1 VKKILSF
8 LFLLILG
15 FSNNF
20 AQVEVS
26 TRLMNALQS
35 AKENDYIRGLVYLRD
50 QVDLLAL
57 DQRLY
62 HSKATLEQRA
72 YTVITELQRK
82 AAETQTNLINYLQS
96 KESSGDVF
104 QFKSFWIANMLM
116 IEAKPS
122 VYQELMMRM
131 DIAEMDLDALLEL
144 ERPVEV
150 GESDEGNSSET
161 VEIGLRVI
169 KAPQLWA
176 MGITGQ
182 GRLLMN
188 IDTGVYPNHPAYW
201 HKWRG
206 NFVPANQAWFD
217 PVGGTT
223 TPNDCDGHGSHT
235 IGTMVGRST
244 TTPDTIGVAIDAQWI
259 AAKTICSSPHTS
271 NSIAAFQWAMN
282 PDNNPST
289 ITDMPDAISCS
300 WHDPNTT
307 NECSGLYK
315 QTFDAVETAG
325 IAIVFSAGNQGPN
338 PSTITRPK
346 NINTNEVN
354 VFAVAA
360 IDASLYNGGNN
371 NPVANFSSRGPST
384 CGGTGSLLIKPEV
397 SAPGV
402 NVRSSGTATGYNQ
415 LSGTSMAAPHVAG
428 AVGLLKQFAPNLTG
442 HQIKMALYNTAIDL
456 GTPGE
461 DNTYG
466 KGIIDLVA
474 ALQSLG
480 NPDTIPPTPI
490 TNLQVV
496 DPTSNSLR
504 LIWTA
509 PFDTSIGGVIQ
520 YDIRRSLNPITDT
533 TAFYNATPITFP
545 GAPGSAGSPQEL
557 IVTGLNFNTTYYF
570 AVRSRDAWGNWSNLS
585 NSASGTTLGAPS
597 IGINPTSMTKI
608 LLPQQTVIDSV
619 TITNTA
625 VNPSTLN
632 FNVSLEN
639 NTFPGKALQ
648 VQLVPKNKYTDANA
662 GDKESPKE
670 VGGISLEGQGGPDP
684 FGYRWIDS
692 NEPNGPQYVW
702 NDIRTNPNAVDIT
715 NNFTPNK
722 DDGYQ
727 TIPLGITFPF
737 YGTNYTTAYLSTNGF
752 LSFTALTSSYLTNA
766 AIPSTAL
773 PNNIIAA
780 FWDDLDGRT
789 QGTVHRLTEGNKTT
803 IQFTNW
809 QKYNATGS
817 LTFQIVLFSS
827 GRIMIYYNTMNAVL
841 NSATVGIE
849 NATGTVGLQVV
860 FNANYVQNN
869 MALKIEAAPEWLIA
883 NRFSGMLYSGNSVA
897 VQLTFK
903 AEDFPMGNYS
913 MDMVITSN
921 SPTNPTITVPIQM
934 QIAIPVEL
942 GIFRADAQKDRVK
955 IEWETITETNN
966 SGFEVQRK
974 SSTSSGEWEVIGF
987 VQGTGTTTQVQRY
1000 QYFDNKLKAGKYSYR
1015 LKQIDYDGRFSY
1027 SREVEVEVDIPSE
1040 YGLSQNYPNPFNP
1053 LTNIEF
1059 SVPEKSVVRI
1069 DIYSALG
1076 ELVRRVI
1083 DKEVEA
1089 GYHSV
1094 SIDGSQLPS
1103 GTYIYQMTAQGK
1115 EKSFI
1120 QSKKMTLIK

>member
-1 VKKILSF
+1 MGKNFFYLVFFLLLSIIYLDLYSQISEGGVPRGWNLSSEGIPVISMPVLNKEALLEEDRNDEALNLPFRFGYPHEVNIDLLKVGKRDFLFDGTVIIRLKIHCPEATTINLTYSDFYLPAGAKYFIYSEDRSELIGAFTNKNNNADGLFATGLIRGENIMLELQVPSYLLSQTHLVISTIVHGYKDIFKKLESNEDFGSSGACNINVKCPRALPWENEVRSVAMILTASGSRLCSGVMVNNVRQDLTPYFLTANHCLTGNPSTWIIMFNYQSPTCANINGPLNYTVSGTQLRANNSASDFALLRLNQSPPDTYYVHYAGWSAIDVPADSGAGIHHPSGDIKKISFSSQPFEQGTWSGSPPNSHWRVRWHPQGLSGVTEPGSSGSPIF
-8 LFLLILG
+8 NQNKRIVGQLHGGPSSCTATDKSDLYG
-15 FSNNF
+15 KFSMSWNYGTTP
-20 AQVEVS
+20 S
-26 TRLMNALQS
+26 TRL
-35 AKENDYIRGLVYLRD
+35 RD
-50 QVDLLAL
+50 WL
-57 DQRLY
+57 D
-62 HSKATLEQRA
+62 
-72 YTVITELQRK
+72 
-82 AAETQTNLINYLQS
+82 
-96 KESSGDVF
+96 
-104 QFKSFWIANMLM
+104 
-116 IEAKPS
+116 
-122 VYQELMMRM
+122 
-131 DIAEMDLDALLEL
+131 
-144 ERPVEV
+144 
-150 GESDEGNSSET
+150 
-161 VEIGLRVI
+161 
-169 KAPQLWA
+169 
-176 MGITGQ
+176 
-182 GRLLMN
+182 
-188 IDTGVYPNHPAYW
+188 
-201 HKWRG
+201 
-206 NFVPANQAWFD
+206 
-217 PVGGTT
+217 
-223 TPNDCDGHGSHT
+223 
-235 IGTMVGRST
+235 
-244 TTPDTIGVAIDAQWI
+244 
-259 AAKTICSSPHTS
+259 
-271 NSIAAFQWAMN
+271 
-282 PDNNPST
+282 PDNT
-289 ITDMPDAISCS
+289 GTLVLDG
-300 WHDPNTT
+300 WDPT
-307 NECSGLYK
+307 
-315 QTFDAVETAG
+315 
-325 IAIVFSAGNQGPN
+325 
-338 PSTITRPK
+338 
-346 NINTNEVN
+346 
-354 VFAVAA
+354 
-360 IDASLYNGGNN
+360 
-371 NPVANFSSRGPST
+371 
-384 CGGTGSLLIKPEV
+384 
-397 SAPGV
+397 
-402 NVRSSGTATGYNQ
+402 
-415 LSGTSMAAPHVAG
+415 
-428 AVGLLKQFAPNLTG
+428 
-442 HQIKMALYNTAIDL
+442 L
-456 GTPGE
+456 GT
-461 DNTYG
+461 
-466 KGIIDLVA
+466 
-474 ALQSLG
+474 
-480 NPDTIPPTPI
+480 PDTIPPTQI
-490 TNLQVV
+490 TDLQVV
-496 DPTSNSLR
+496 DATSNSLR
-504 LIWTA
+504 LVWTA
-509 PFDTSIGGVIQ
+509 PLDTSHGGV
-520 YDIRRSLNPITDT
+520 RRYIIKSSSNPITDT
-533 TAFYNATPITFP
+533 ISFNNATTIPNNLIP
-545 GAPGSAGSPQEL
+545 KAPGQPESFTVS
-557 IVTGLNFNTTYYF
+557 GLNFNSTLYF
-570 AVRSRDAWGNWSNLS
+570 AIRSSDRWNNLS
-585 NSASGTTLGAPS
+585 NISNSPSGTTLGAPS

>member
-1 VKKILSF
+1 MKKFFSF
-8 LFLLILG
+8 LFLSVIL
-15 FSNNF
+15 FSNSF
-20 AQVEVS
+20 AQIEIS
-26 TRLMNALQS
+26 ARLMNAIQS
-35 AKENDYIRGLVYLRD
+35 AKENDYVRGLIYLRD

-62 HSKATLEQRA
+62 HSKATLEERA
-72 YTVITELQRK
+72 FTVITALQRK

-96 KESSGDVF
+96 KESSGEVF
-104 QFKSFWIANMLM
+104 QYKSFWVANMLM

-122 VYQELMMRM
+122 VYNELMTRM
-131 DIAEMDLDALLEL
+131 DIAEMDLDAFLEL
-144 ERPVEV
+144 EKPVEV
-150 GESDEGNSSET
+150 GESDEGNAGES

-169 KAPQLWA
+169 KAPELWA

-206 NFVPANQAWFD
+206 NFVPSNQAWFD
-217 PVGGTT
+217 PGGGTT
-223 TPNDCDGHGSHT
+223 TPSDCDGHGSHT

-244 TTPDTIGVAIDAQWI
+244 TTADTVGVAINAQWI
-259 AAKTICSSPHTS
+259 AAKTICTSPHTS

-282 PDNNPST
+282 PDGNPST

-300 WHDPNTT
+300 WYDPNTT
-307 NECSGLYK
+307 NQCSGLYK
-315 QTFDAVETAG
+315 QTFDAVEAAG
-325 IAIVFSAGNQGPN
+325 IAIVFSAGNNGPN
-338 PSTITRPK
+338 ASTITMPK

-354 VFAVAA
+354 VYAVGA
-360 IDASLYNGGNN
+360 IDATLYQGGNT
-371 NPVANFSSRGPST
+371 NPIASFSSRGPST

-402 NVRSSGTATGYNQ
+402 NVRSSGTATGYNS

-428 AVGLLKQFAPNLTG
+428 AIGLLKEFAPTLTG
-442 HQIKMALYNTAIDL
+442 HQIKMALYNTAVDL
-456 GTPGE
+456 GTAGE

-466 KGIIDLVA
+466 TGLINLVA
-474 ALQSLG
+474 AMQSLG
-480 NPDTIPPTPI
+480 TPDTVPPTRI

-504 LIWTA
+504 LTWTA
-509 PFDTSIGGVIQ
+509 PFDTSMGGVIQ
-520 YDIRRSLNPITDT
+520 YDIRWSLNPITDT
-533 TAFYNATPITFP
+533 TTFYNATPLTYP
-545 GAPGSAGSPQEL
+545 GAPGPGGTPQQL
-557 IVTGLNFNTTYYF
+557 TVTGLNFSTTYHF
-570 AVRSRDAWGNWSNLS
+570 AIRSRDAWGNWSLVS
-585 NSASGTTLGAPS
+585 NSANGTTLSAPS
-597 IGINPTSMTKI
+597 IGVNPQSMTKI
-608 LLPQQTVIDSV
+608 LMPQQTIVDSI

-625 VNPSTLN
+625 INPSTLN
-632 FNVSLEN
+632 FNVNLAN
-639 NTFPGKALQ
+639 NTFPGKALE
-648 VQLVPKNKYTDANA
+648 VQLVPKSRSTDGNN

-670 VGGISLEGQGGPDP
+670 VGGISIEGQGGPDP

-692 NEPNGPQYVW
+692 FEPNGPQYVW
-702 NDIRTNPNAVDIT
+702 TDISTNPNAVNVT

-737 YGTNYTTAYLSTNGF
+737 YGTNYTTGYLSTNGF
-752 LSFTALTSSYLTNA
+752 LSFTALTSAYLTNA
-766 AIPSTAL
+766 AIPGTAL

-780 FWDDLDGRT
+780 FWDDLDGRN
-789 QGTVHRLTEGNKTT
+789 QGTVHTLTEGNKFT

-809 QKYNATGS
+809 QKYNAQGS

-827 GRIMIYYNTMNAVL
+827 GRIMIYYNNMNAVL

-849 NATGTVGLQVV
+849 NATGTVGLQVAY
-860 FNANYVQNN
+860 NANYVQNN
-869 MALKIEAAPEWLIA
+869 MALKIEAAPEWLLT
-883 NRFSGMLYSGNSVA
+883 NTYSGMLYSGNSVA

-913 MDMVITSN
+913 MDVVITSN
-921 SPTNPTITVPIQM
+921 SPTTPTITVPVQM
-934 QIAIPVEL
+934 LIAIPVEL
-942 GIFRADAQKDRVK
+942 SKFEGESQKGRV
-955 IEWETITETNN
+955 ILRWETVTETNN
-966 SGFEVQRK
+966 SGFEVQRRK
-974 SSTSSGEWEVIGF
+974 GSEWEVVGF
-987 VQGTGTTTQVQRY
+987 VKGKGTTTEQQRY
-1000 QYFDNKLKAGKYSYR
+1000 EFEDKDIESGKYVYR
-1015 LKQIDYDGRFSY
+1015 LKQIDYDGGYSY
-1027 SREVEVEVDIPSE
+1027 TKEIEIEVEIPRE
-1040 YGLSQNYPNPFNP
+1040 YSLRQNYPNPFNP
-1053 LTNIEF
+1053 VTMIEY
-1059 SVPEKSVVRI
+1059 SLPERSKVRI

-1076 ELVRRVI
+1076 ELVKRVV
-1083 DKEVEA
+1083 DKELEA

-1094 SIDGSQLPS
+1094 SIDGSSLPS